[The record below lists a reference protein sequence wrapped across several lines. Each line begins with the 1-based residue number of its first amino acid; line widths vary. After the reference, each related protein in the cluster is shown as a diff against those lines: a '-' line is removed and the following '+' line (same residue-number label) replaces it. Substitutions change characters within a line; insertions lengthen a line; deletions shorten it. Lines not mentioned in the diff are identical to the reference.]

1 MVHKKAPN
9 AHTNTIARNHAQ
21 CDGPR
26 GPLSLFQRAERLRFL
41 CQREY
46 NVNEETKWDYVQ
58 RFENIMKRKKNQDKL
73 YLRDTRRA
81 GENRTRE
88 ATRKCRYN
96 FERVLKSDA
105 L

>member
-1 MVHKKAPN
+1 MFSDLK
-9 AHTNTIARNHAQ
+9 T
-21 CDGPR
+21 
-26 GPLSLFQRAERLRFL
+26 F
-41 CQREY
+41 
-46 NVNEETKWDYVQ
+46 
-58 RFENIMKRKKNQDKL
+58 MKRTKYQDKL
-73 YLRDTRRA
+73 YLRDTLRA